1 MGSSSRSKKISFK
14 DEVNQSILKESK
26 LADASERAQAREI
39 LTGAI
44 PIGHIP
50 KPKVIADYIMLV
62 FFNVYFR
69 SNKHI

>member
-62 FFNVYFR
+62 FFNVYFW